1 MAATDASAKRKRGS
15 APISPPSDG
24 RVARRAYCGS
34 SASASAATAAAAE
47 QKEPPT
53 LVPVEGQWATFMVEQ
68 REEGHFVDVTL
79 VAGGQRIQAHRTVLV
94 GLSSYL
100 KGLLTSGLA
109 ESVAQRQELTLE
121 DMDGRA
127 VEAVVDCMYSG
138 KLALSPH
145 TVTAVIRVAN
155 LLQIGAVEQVAG
167 EFFVSR
173 LEPSAAADA
182 LGFAAGRVE
191 CGQHAKKLL
200 EKCTEYAIEHFAAV
214 SRMVSFLS
222 LPAET
227 VAALIGSD
235 DLPVEEP
242 DVVSA
247 VRSWFDH
254 DAARRKG
261 ALSTLMPLI
270 RWPRLPVEA
279 RRNLSSEPLFEVLGS
294 LNGESRRL
302 SFNLMLECGTPDP
315 RECILAAGCPRLKRR
330 KGTAPPV
337 PTLAFTAF
345 STAHYQTHE
354 DGALV
359 ESTDRTVCHRIAMC
373 SGHVMSAGRSCAEF
387 TVVHRPPGC
396 SCVIGAA
403 RPGLDVS
410 EQNALKSRSFYGFGT
425 GGSFWRDGDN
435 ADWDRHQAFGE
446 GDVLQLLLDSDVGTL
461 TLKKNG
467 TLLGTHTPDGLTGD
481 LCWVATCFG
490 EGVVVRIKGVDPAEF

>member
-1 MAATDASAKRKRGS
+1 M
-15 APISPPSDG
+15 
-24 RVARRAYCGS
+24 
-34 SASASAATAAAAE
+34 
-47 QKEPPT
+47 
-53 LVPVEGQWATFMVEQ
+53 LEQ
-68 REEGHFVDVTL
+68 RKEGHFVDVTL
-79 VAGGQRIQAHRTVLV
+79 VVGRQRIKAHRTVLA

-127 VEAVVDCMYSG
+127 VETVVDCMYSG
-138 KLALSPH
+138 KLSLSPH
-145 TVTAVIRVAN
+145 TVTAVIHVAN

-173 LEPSAAADA
+173 LEPSAAVDA

-191 CGQHAKKLL
+191 CGEHAKKLH
-200 EKCTEYAIEHFAAV
+200 EKCTDYAIEHFAAV

-222 LPAET
+222 LPEET

-242 DVVSA
+242 DVVLA
-247 VRSWFDH
+247 VRSWFEH
-254 DAARRKG
+254 DVAARKG

-279 RRNLSSEPLFEVLGS
+279 RRNLSSEALFELLGS

-302 SFNLMLECGTPDP
+302 SFNLMLECGAADS
-315 RECILAAGCPRLKRR
+315 RECIFATGCPRLKRR

-337 PTLAFTAF
+337 PTLAFIAF
-345 STAHYQTHE
+345 STAHYLTRE

-359 ESTDRTVCHRIAMC
+359 ESSCGNVSHRAAVCC
-373 SGHVMSAGRSCAEF
+373 GHVMSTGRSCAEF
-387 TVVHRPPGC
+387 TVVQC
-396 SCVIGAA
+396 NKSCVIGVA

-410 EQNALKSRSFYGFGT
+410 ERNVPRSRSFYGLCTKGEYFREGNKY
-425 GGSFWRDGDN
+425 SWDGQ
-435 ADWDRHQAFGE
+435 RSFGE
-446 GDVLQLLLDSDVGTL
+446 GDVLRLLLDLDAGTL
-461 TLKKNG
+461 AVKKNG
-467 TLLGTHTPDGLTGD
+467 TLLGMPVTEGLVGD
-481 LCWVATCFG
+481 KCWAATCFG
-490 EGVVVRIKGVDPAEF
+490 EGVVLRIKAVDPADF

>member
-24 RVARRAYCGS
+24 RVARRPYCGS

-47 QKEPPT
+47 QKEPPA

-121 DMDGRA
+121 GMDGRA

-182 LGFAAGRVE
+182 LGFAAGRGE

-222 LPAET
+222 LPGET

-359 ESTDRTVCHRIAMC
+359 ESTDIVHHRTAMC

-387 TVVHRPPGC
+387 TVVHMPPGC
-396 SCVIGAA
+396 SCVIGVG

-425 GGSFWRDGDN
+425 GGRFWRDGEGV
-435 ADWDRHQAFGE
+435 DWEGQRRFGE
-446 GDVLQLLLDSDVGTL
+446 GDVLQLLLDSDMGTL
-461 TLKKNG
+461 TVKKNG
-467 TLLGTHTPDGLTGD
+467 TLLDTHTPDGLTGD

-490 EGVVVRIKGVDPAEF
+490 QGVVLRIKGVDPAEF